1 MKYKNPRTGHTI
13 AVEQVILEYAIVE
26 RDWEG
31 KIVSILAED
40 TYEYAA
46 QRKLDRLAE
55 LMEWEA
61 A

>member
-13 AVEQVILEYAIVE
+13 AVEQVILEYVVVE

-31 KIVSILAED
+31 KFITILAED
-40 TYEYAA
+40 GCKHAA

-55 LMEWEA
+55 LMGWEA